1 MFSAC
6 AKANLAC
13 SSSSF
18 FLFIS
23 VFASFS
29 LSHLLL
35 KSASC
40 SFIVTSFSSISSILF
55 LLISSFSFFKACLSI
70 SRLIIFLVSSSSSTG
85 IDSSCILIVAQASS
99 TKSMALS
106 GKNLSVIY
114 LSDKVAAETKAL
126 SFIVT
131 PWNISNLSFNPRRI
145 VIVSVTFGSLT
156 KTFWNL
162 LSRAPSF
169 SIYLRYSFRVVA
181 PITWISPRASIG
193 FNILET
199 SMAPSVPE
207 PTIMWISSLI
217 SFKTAFN
224 LSSNS
229 PRYLAPATKAPKSSS
244 QIVLFFKEL
253 GMSPFIILWARPST
267 MAVLPTP
274 GSPIKTG
281 LFLLLRD
288 NILTTFLISS
298 SLPITGS
305 TLLSKTFLVISRPY
319 LFKTSFNSSLFS
331 KFILITLS

>member
-1 MFSAC
+1 M
-6 AKANLAC
+6 
-13 SSSSF
+13 
-18 FLFIS
+18 
-23 VFASFS
+23 
-29 LSHLLL
+29 
-35 KSASC
+35 
-40 SFIVTSFSSISSILF
+40 
-55 LLISSFSFFKACLSI
+55 
-70 SRLIIFLVSSSSSTG
+70 
-85 IDSSCILIVAQASS
+85 
-99 TKSMALS
+99 
-106 GKNLSVIY
+106 Y

-169 SIYLRYSFRVVA
+169 SIYLRYSFKVVA

-193 FNILET
+193 FNIFET
-199 SMAPSVPE
+199 SMAPSPPE
-207 PTIMWISSLI
+207 PTIMWISSINIMILPSESFI

-331 KFILITLS
+331 KFILIILS